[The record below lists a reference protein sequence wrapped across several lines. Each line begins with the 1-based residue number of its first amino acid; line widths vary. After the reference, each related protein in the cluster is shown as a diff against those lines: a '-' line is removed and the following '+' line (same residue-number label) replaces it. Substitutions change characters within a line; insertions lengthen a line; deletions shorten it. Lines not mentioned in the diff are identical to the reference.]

1 MLRHSVRTPWGVYG
15 KADRHRRLPPCQGRV
30 SALESQPDLRCGIC
44 TIDHLKRC
52 QFGQIAVDWILLL
65 G

>member
-1 MLRHSVRTPWGVYG
+1 MLWHSVRTPWGVYG
-15 KADRHRRLPPCQGRV
+15 KAGSNRRLPPCQGRV
-30 SALESQPDLRCGIC
+30 SALENRPALGRDIC

-52 QFGQIAVDWILLL
+52 QFGQVAVDWILPL

>member
-15 KADRHRRLPPCQGRV
+15 KASSNRRLPPCQGCV
-30 SALESQPDLRCGIC
+30 SALESRPAPRCDIC

-52 QFGQIAVDWILLL
+52 QFGRIAVDWILLL